1 MVMLASVGVEPSTCQ
16 HLISFHLDNHKIDQI
31 DAMEAQDTLAD
42 MRKVFETEFWT
53 DTSEDEGIGSDDSM
67 DNVKN
72 HTGTV
77 IISEK
82 SITSEKCAVNRHEQ
96 VSSLPTKN
104 LIKRSRSLVAINQF
118 GSRLMQ
124 QISRQSY
131 EWDFS
136 GAFGNS
142 RIDKVL

>member
-1 MVMLASVGVEPSTCQ
+1 
-16 HLISFHLDNHKIDQI
+16 
-31 DAMEAQDTLAD
+31 MEAQDTLAD

-82 SITSEKCAVNRHEQ
+82 SIRSEKCAVNRHEQ